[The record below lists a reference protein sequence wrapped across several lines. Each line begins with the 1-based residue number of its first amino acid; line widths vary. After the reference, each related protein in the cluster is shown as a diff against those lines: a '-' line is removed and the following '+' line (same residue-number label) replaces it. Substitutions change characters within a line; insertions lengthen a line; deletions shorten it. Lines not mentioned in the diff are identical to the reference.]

1 MWPRPPPLPKRR
13 ALLVSSNQCHEAL
26 DGVAL
31 EADADQ
37 LKFLLLGFSA
47 VPKLRC
53 DGLMRLHKIVH

>member
-1 MWPRPPPLPKRR
+1 
-13 ALLVSSNQCHEAL
+13 VSSNQCHEAL